1 MVLLKIILW
10 LFVGFDA
17 LLLFMSIAFQTKEFL
32 PDMIKCMVVVTILHE
47 IILYLEG

>member
-1 MVLLKIILW
+1 MAFLKIVLW

-17 LLLFMSIAFQTKEFL
+17 LFLFMSIAFQTKEFL

-47 IILYLEG
+47 VIVYLEG

>member
-10 LFVGFDA
+10 LVVGLDA
-17 LLLFMSIAFQTKEFL
+17 LFLFMSIAFQTKEFL
-32 PDMIKCMVVVTILHE
+32 PDMIKCMIAVTILHE